1 MSSTV
6 TCRVSSYPSTTI
18 ATESPTRIMSTP
30 AVSTAR
36 ADGASYAVTITS
48 GVPDPLRATTS
59 GAPSARRATSETAI
73 SSSSTVQGT
82 HGSRRQA
89 KPYPMVDSAAP
100 SRPPGTAPLRLVP
113 MVDAAAPSRPPAR
126 RSAVRRALRRGA
138 GPSGASTR
146 RAALAVAVQ
155 LTAGEEIPP
164 AVGAHLHHVAGVLL
178 VGGVEALE
186 LARVDDAAP
195 VGLAQLVAV
204 DVRDVAHVAAGAD
217 RTAVVGRV
225 TDVPCRPEELGV
237 GVTDVE
243 SG

>member
-89 KPYPMVDSAAP
+89 KPYPMVD
-100 SRPPGTAPLRLVP
+100 
-113 MVDAAAPSRPPAR
+113 AAAPSRPPATAPLRAR
-126 RSAVRRALRRGA
+126 RSRAGHALRRGV

-155 LTAGEEIPP
+155 FTAGEEIPP

-178 VGGVEALE
+178 V
-186 LARVDDAAP
+186 
-195 VGLAQLVAV
+195 
-204 DVRDVAHVAAGAD
+204 
-217 RTAVVGRV
+217 
-225 TDVPCRPEELGV
+225 
-237 GVTDVE
+237 
-243 SG
+243 